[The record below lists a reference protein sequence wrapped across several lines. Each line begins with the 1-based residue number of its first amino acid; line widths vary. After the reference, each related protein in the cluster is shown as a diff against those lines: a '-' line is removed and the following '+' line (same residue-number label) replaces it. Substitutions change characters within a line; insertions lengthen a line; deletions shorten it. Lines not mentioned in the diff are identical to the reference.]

1 MTQHNPKGD
10 TTMCRLL
17 LAAAMGGIALMSAY
31 GTAGAQDI
39 IEGPRGGVY
48 IGPTYH
54 DDYYDY
60 GYSRR
65 YYGYRDFRYD
75 YPARA
80 RERRNDRIICGR
92 YSYWDGNACQPGRR
106 PY

>member
-1 MTQHNPKGD
+1 
-10 TTMCRLL
+10 MCRLL
-17 LAAAMGGIALMSAY
+17 LAAAMAGIALMSAY
-31 GTAGAQDI
+31 GTAVAQVV
-39 IEGPRGGVY
+39 IEGPRAGVY

-60 GYSRR
+60 GYDRR
-65 YYGYRDFRYD
+65 YYRYREYRYYDD
-75 YPARA
+75 YPARV

-92 YSYWDGNACQPGRR
+92 YSYWDGNACQLGRR